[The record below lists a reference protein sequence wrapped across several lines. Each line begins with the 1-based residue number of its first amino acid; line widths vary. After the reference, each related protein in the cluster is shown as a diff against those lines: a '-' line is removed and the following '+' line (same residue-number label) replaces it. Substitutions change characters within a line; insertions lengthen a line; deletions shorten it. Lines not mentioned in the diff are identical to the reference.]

1 MAAKGV
7 STTAQPLENADYYRL
22 IEYLERDKQYRW
34 ALFCIIACTMG
45 LRVSDV
51 KNLTWAA
58 ILSGD
63 LYFVDE
69 IKTGKQRR
77 VKINDSVRRKYLE
90 YYDRMGRPELNQL
103 VFLSKRTGRA
113 YTTQA
118 INYHL
123 RRYKEKYELPVNRFS
138 SHSFR
143 KTLGKKVYEDHGKT
157 EYGLMIV
164 NRTFKHRDLQT
175 TERYIGVSNN
185 DMEGVYDSFQ
195 FK

>member
-7 STTAQPLENADYYRL
+7 STTAQPLESADYYRL

-45 LRVSDV
+45 LRVS
-51 KNLTWAA
+51 
-58 ILSGD
+58 D

>member
-7 STTAQPLENADYYRL
+7 STTAEPLESADYYRL
-22 IEYLERDKQYRW
+22 IEHLERDKQYRW

-51 KNLTWAA
+51 KNLTWENLLA
-58 ILSGD
+58 GD
-63 LYFVDE
+63 LCFVDE
-69 IKTGKQRR
+69 IKTGKSRR

-90 YYDRMGRPELNQL
+90 YYDRMGRPELKQL
-103 VFLSKRTGRA
+103 IFVSKQTGRA

-123 RRYKEKYELPVNRFS
+123 RRYKEKYGLPVGHFS
-138 SHSFR
+138 SHSLR

-164 NRTFKHRDLQT
+164 NRTFRHRDLQT
-175 TERYIGVSNN
+175 TERYIGVPNN

>member
-1 MAAKGV
+1 MAAKGI
-7 STTAQPLENADYYRL
+7 STTAEPLESSDYYAL
-22 IEYLERDKQYRW
+22 IKHLERDGKYRW

-51 KNLTWAA
+51 KRIRWQD

-63 LYFVDE
+63 LHFIDE
-69 IKTGKQRR
+69 EKTGKNRR
-77 VKINDSVRRKYLE
+77 VKINDSVRYKYLE
-90 YYDRMGRPELNQL
+90 YYDRMGRPELKQL
-103 VFLSKRTGRA
+103 VFVSKRTGRA

-123 RRYKEKYELPVNRFS
+123 RRYKEKYALPVSHFS
-138 SHSFR
+138 SHSLR
-143 KTLGKKVYEDHGKT
+143 KTLGKKVYEDHGRT

-175 TERYIGVSNN
+175 TERYIGVSDN
-185 DMEGVYDSFQ
+185 DMDGVYDSFQ